1 MYFIIYIIPHYI
13 HYIYYILYIMYT
25 QRTMYT
31 YIYNVILDFFI
42 FTLSIKLIYICRP
55 ELFISPNHLFNV
67 FMSHKKLR
75 NYSVLGCKIP
85 HFLLNYPPSGP
96 FQLSNL
102 SIYQREMEQNFISS
116 HVGNNFH
123 FMFSCA
129 KLW

>member
-1 MYFIIYIIPHYI
+1 MYHIIYCTKVHTLYIHNICIILYTLYHIIYIIYI
-13 HYIYYILYIMYT
+13 IYVLYIMYT

-75 NYSVLGCKIP
+75 NYSVL
-85 HFLLNYPPSGP
+85 
-96 FQLSNL
+96 
-102 SIYQREMEQNFISS
+102 
-116 HVGNNFH
+116 
-123 FMFSCA
+123 
-129 KLW
+129 

>member
-1 MYFIIYIIPHYI
+1 MYHIIYHTILHTPHMLHICIILYTLYYIIYIIYV
-13 HYIYYILYIMYT
+13 LYIMYT

-75 NYSVLGCKIP
+75 NYSVL
-85 HFLLNYPPSGP
+85 
-96 FQLSNL
+96 
-102 SIYQREMEQNFISS
+102 EM
-116 HVGNNFH
+116 
-123 FMFSCA
+123 
-129 KLW
+129 